1 MKPLRAPLCV
11 LGLVTCVVGC
21 DVDADMLRKDIE
33 KGLEERGAA
42 IASVTCPDEKYAVD
56 QAFECEG
63 VADDGTQFK
72 VKAKKGSDGR
82 VSWDLV
88 GRILPP
94 TDLPAR
100 IEQNLKR
107 KMDCGSATRIAVKG
121 VVVECTDASGKVT
134 LTFVDDEG
142 NMSVDQT

>member
-1 MKPLRAPLCV
+1 MKPWCAPLSA
-11 LGLVTCVVGC
+11 LAFVTFALGC

-33 KGLEERGAA
+33 KGLKDRGAA
-42 IASVTCPDEKYAVD
+42 ITSVTCPDKKYAVD
-56 QAFECEG
+56 EAFECDG
-63 VADDGTQFK
+63 VAEDGTKFK

-82 VSWDLV
+82 VSWDLI

-107 KMDCGSATRIAVKG
+107 KMDCGTATRIAVKG
-121 VVVECTDASGKVT
+121 VVVECTDAKGKVT